1 MAEEKDLVRAK
12 GNLMLD
18 QLFELRETL
27 EKFKKKL
34 KKKLWKLI
42 IEIADFYPNQAER
55 IKWLVVE
62 IDEIIHEINDTIEE
76 ARRW

>member
-1 MAEEKDLVRAK
+1 MAEEKDLVRAV
-12 GNLMLD
+12 GDLMLD

-34 KKKLWKLI
+34 WKLI
-42 IEIADFYPNQAER
+42 IEIAEFYPNQAER